1 MMLCIMNVDLTIFY
15 SSILTFL
22 FIFLSFRV
30 IALRGAPFL
39 KFLAFTENIENKD
52 IALKQSIRAQGNFLE
67 YTPIFIIL
75 LFLAE
80 NNGVSLFFLNIL
92 SIIFTVSRALHG
104 IYFGFLNSYIAP
116 EKFKQTKKNSL
127 FFICRVGPTLLT
139 IFSILT
145 IAILN
150 LVNL

>member
-1 MMLCIMNVDLTIFY
+1 MLFIMNVDLTIFY

-52 IALKQSIRAQGNFLE
+52 IALKQSIRAQGKFIE

-75 LFLAE
+75 LFL
-80 NNGVSLFFLNIL
+80 
-92 SIIFTVSRALHG
+92 
-104 IYFGFLNSYIAP
+104 
-116 EKFKQTKKNSL
+116 
-127 FFICRVGPTLLT
+127 LLV
-139 IFSILT
+139 FDS
-145 IAILN
+145 
-150 LVNL
+150 